1 MSLWTTNGQGESDMA
16 VYSSFEQMG
25 DILKAVFESVFDDPT
40 AGRKLK
46 KVNLVVKYVIKDPDG
61 VVWVDT
67 GLHKVLLGTYDRNPT
82 VELTAEGDS
91 FHDFLL
97 KKVSITD
104 LLLKKKI
111 SAKGPFPKF
120 MKMIPLL
127 NKAYEIYPEIAEKNG
142 MPVD

>member
-1 MSLWTTNGQGESDMA
+1 MSLRTTNRQRGSDMA
-16 VYSSFEQMG
+16 LYSSFEQIG
-25 DILKAVFESVFDDPT
+25 GILKTVFESVFDDPT

-46 KVNLVVKYVIKDPDG
+46 KVNLVVKYIIKDPDG
-61 VVWVDT
+61 EVWVDT
-67 GLHKVLLGTYDRNPT
+67 GLHKVVLGTYDKKPT

-91 FHDFLL
+91 FHEFLL
-97 KKVSITD
+97 KKANITD
-104 LLLKKKI
+104 LILKKKI

-142 MPVD
+142 IPVD